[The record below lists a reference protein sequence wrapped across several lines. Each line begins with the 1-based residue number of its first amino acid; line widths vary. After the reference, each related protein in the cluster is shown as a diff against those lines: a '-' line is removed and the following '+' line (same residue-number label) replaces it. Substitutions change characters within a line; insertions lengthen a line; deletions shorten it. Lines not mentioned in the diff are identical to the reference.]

1 MLFFGK
7 FFRFSPKLFYVRFKL
22 KKEVSQLN
30 DNDK

>member
-1 MLFFGK
+1 MLFLDI

-22 KKEVSQLN
+22 KILVARLN